1 VTKPPASTVRELARF
16 YRRNGY
22 VRLLDSERRRKENQ
36 LYKKGDEVRLVADT
50 ASELAAIRGLLA
62 RAGFKLARPFVKGRQ
77 YRQPVYGREEVARFL
92 AMVARQPKNRPRTR
106 VRRPRKAR

>member
-1 VTKPPASTVRELARF
+1 MTKPPRSTARELARF

-50 ASELAAIRGLLA
+50 ASELAVIRGLLA
-62 RAGFKLARPFVKGRQ
+62 RAGFKLARPFTKGRQ

-92 AMVARQPKNRPRTR
+92 AMVAEPSRATARTR
-106 VRRPRKAR
+106 TRRTRK